1 MNMPSDRMPSDRMPS
16 DRVPDGRPARPGDRP
31 SGNAAM
37 RYLFLFVLG
46 LVVGVVGTVMAV
58 RALDA
63 RKDHFPES
71 VMHVFDAHMG
81 MLDRNVAQNRCA
93 ATDTLPSLQA
103 LRTLANDIE
112 PAFGDLRDDT
122 RFTGHASDLRAALDR
137 SLASPPLNCSGVQ
150 AAMKDIGA
158 ACKACHRDFRN

>member
-1 MNMPSDRMPSDRMPS
+1 MNAPADRMPTDRMPTA
-16 DRVPDGRPARPGDRP
+16 GKPADPP

-46 LVVGVVGTVMAV
+46 LVVGVVATVMAA

-71 VMHVFDAHMG
+71 VMHLFSAHMD
-81 MLDRNVAQNRCA
+81 MLDANVTGNRCA
-93 ATDTLPSLQA
+93 ATDTLPQLQA
-103 LRTLANDIE
+103 LRMLANDIE
-112 PAFGDLRDDT
+112 PAFGDLRDDS
-122 RFTGHASDLRAALDR
+122 RFAGHASDLRAALDR
-137 SLASPPLNCSGVQ
+137 SLAGPPLACAGVQ

-158 ACKACHRDFRN
+158 ACKACHQDFRN

>member
-1 MNMPSDRMPSDRMPS
+1 MNAPADRMPTDRMPTA
-16 DRVPDGRPARPGDRP
+16 GKPADPP

-46 LVVGVVGTVMAV
+46 LAVGVVATVMAA

-71 VMHVFDAHMG
+71 VMHLFSAHMD
-81 MLDRNVAQNRCA
+81 MLDANVTGNRCA
-93 ATDTLPSLQA
+93 ATDTLPQLQA
-103 LRTLANDIE
+103 LRMLANDIE
-112 PAFGDLRDDT
+112 PAFGDLRDDS
-122 RFTGHASDLRAALDR
+122 RFAGHASDLRAALDR
-137 SLASPPLNCSGVQ
+137 TLASPPLAGAGVQ

-158 ACKACHRDFRN
+158 ACKACHQDFRN

>member
-1 MNMPSDRMPSDRMPS
+1 MNAPADRMPPN
-16 DRVPDGRPARPGDRP
+16 GRPASPP

-37 RYLFLFVLG
+37 RYLFLFLLG

-71 VMHVFDAHMG
+71 VMHLFDAHMG
-81 MLDRNVAQNRCA
+81 MLDANVNGNRCA
-93 ATDTLPSLQA
+93 ATDTLPQLQA

-112 PAFGDLRDDT
+112 PAFGDLREDT
-122 RFTGHASDLRAALDR
+122 RFAGHASDLRAALDR
-137 SLASPPLNCSGVQ
+137 SLANPPIACAGVQ
-150 AAMKDIGA
+150 AAMKDVGA